1 MKSSFELFSESDKFS
16 TKHKKYFEVYDQVFS
31 KYRNKKITFVEIG
44 VLNGGSL
51 LLWKK
56 FFGDQARIIGIDL
69 NPECK
74 KFEKDGIEIFIGDQS
89 NENFW
94 DDFFKKVGKV
104 DVILDDGGH
113 TNQQQIVT
121 TAKSI
126 NNINDGGII
135 VIEDTHT
142 SYMEEFSN
150 PSKNSY
156 INFSKKIIDDV
167 NYTYPKLGNFKYS
180 FNQFVYSIQ
189 YFESFVVYNIDKTKT
204 YTNYKIYNKS
214 INQNNIEDYRN
225 ENTLVNSLIYK
236 NSFLKKFKFL
246 KKIDLIFSF
255 YKFIIKIVRYFDNKK
270 SLKKY
275 SKYFK

>member
-225 ENTLVNSLIYK
+225 ENTLINSLIYK
-236 NSFLKKFKFL
+236 NNFLKKFKFL